1 MIFFKKLKSKG
12 LEPRCNTLS
21 EPASSWQIVQSILS
35 HLSDSPSTM
44 CPIDTV
50 SLAPVRRA
58 IMQLCS
64 GRFSALGQFWRRGCE
79 VFSDVYCSLG
89 HLYATTYC
97 LQGVPSWPLLASV
110 QKHSCLHNDH
120 LHVFDI
126 EFSGAIVFLGQV
138 NMWIDVEQGTACD
151 VWWGIAN
158 DASFSAVFGQ
168 ALCLTRINL
177 MGISG

>member
-1 MIFFKKLKSKG
+1 MIFFKKLKSTG

-50 SLAPVRRA
+50 SRAPVRRA

-79 VFSDVYCSLG
+79 VFSDVYCSPG

-120 LHVFDI
+120 LNVCLISSFRVRL
-126 EFSGAIVFLGQV
+126 FSSDRLTCESMLNKGQLVMYGEALQMMHHSVPFL
-138 NMWIDVEQGTACD
+138 DKPCA
-151 VWWGIAN
+151 
-158 DASFSAVFGQ
+158 
-168 ALCLTRINL
+168 
-177 MGISG
+177 

>member
-1 MIFFKKLKSKG
+1 MIFFKKFKSKG

-50 SLAPVRRA
+50 SRAPVRRA

-120 LHVFDI
+120 LNVCLISSFRVRL
-126 EFSGAIVFLGQV
+126 FSSDRLTCESMLNKGQLV
-138 NMWIDVEQGTACD
+138 MYGE
-151 VWWGIAN
+151 
-158 DASFSAVFGQ
+158 
-168 ALCLTRINL
+168 AL
-177 MGISG
+177 